1 VARAGLAAL
10 LVAALLAACGPGTDP
25 GGDENGGDGVSAA
38 VTAPDV
44 AAIAA
49 SLSDSGAREVA
60 AGVNELGFGLLAALA
75 AESPG
80 ENIVISPL
88 SATVLLA
95 LLRTGAGASAEAA
108 ISRVLGLEPGA
119 GEDTDRAYAAL
130 LYRLRDTDDVQLAVA
145 NGLFAA
151 PGFPLEP
158 AFVERAG
165 RAFEATLET
174 TDLGAQQGADRIDE
188 WVTDQTEGLI
198 TSFAEQL
205 GLPDP
210 QAVLVLLNA
219 VYFKGVWTT
228 QFDPDR
234 TRDDGVFTRDD
245 GVKVTVPL
253 MFADLQAGYRSDAR
267 GTVGRLSY
275 GGDERYGMEVLLP
288 AAGSSLDAVVAE
300 LDAPGWAALTDD
312 LPQPSIP
319 VWLPRFETEW
329 EASLDEALEGLG
341 MGPAYSDDYAPM
353 SSARPMLSTIQ
364 QKTFLRVDEEGTE
377 AAAVTGGSMIVSA
390 PVDPQELRVD
400 RPFVFAITDAETGT
414 ILFLGAIADPTA

>member
-1 VARAGLAAL
+1 V
-10 LVAALLAACGPGTDP
+10 
-25 GGDENGGDGVSAA
+25 
-38 VTAPDV
+38 
-44 AAIAA
+44 AA
-49 SLSDSGAREVA
+49 SLSDAGAREVA
-60 AGVNELGFGLLAALA
+60 AGVNQLGFGLLAALA

-80 ENIVISPL
+80 ENVVISPL
-88 SATVLLA
+88 SAAVLLA

-108 ISRVLGLEPGA
+108 ISEVLGIEPGA
-119 GEDTDRAYAAL
+119 GEEADRAFAAL

-151 PGFPLEP
+151 PGFQLEP
-158 AFVERAG
+158 TFVERAG
-165 RAFEATLET
+165 RSFEATLET
-174 TDLGAQQGADRIDE
+174 ADLGAQQGADRIDK
-188 WVTDQTEGLI
+188 WVTDETEGLI
-198 TSFAEQL
+198 TKFAEQL

-234 TRDDGVFTRDD
+234 TRDDGVFTRGD
-245 GVKVTVPL
+245 GAEVTVPL
-253 MFADLQAGYRSDAR
+253 MFADDLPAGYRSDDR
-267 GTVGRLSY
+267 GTVGRLPY
-275 GGDERYGMEVLLP
+275 GEDERYAMEVLLP
-288 AAGSSLDAVVAE
+288 AAGSSLDQAVAG
-300 LDAPGWAALTDD
+300 LDAAAWAALTGD

-319 VWLPRFETEW
+319 VWLPRFENEW
-329 EASLDEALEGLG
+329 ESSLDEALEGMG
-341 MGPAYSDDYAPM
+341 MGPAYSDDYAPL
-353 SSARPMLSTIQ
+353 SPARPLLSTIQ
-364 QKTFLRVDEEGTE
+364 QKTFIRVDEEGTE